1 MRGSER
7 CWVDGGDRYLASIAI
22 IRFVDSSVIA
32 TRCDPP
38 LRLPYACARITYL
51 KSPYTL
57 KLRYPF
63 LSASTKRKN
72 DHRYIARYER
82 SLLRH
87 HLSKPLSRGP
97 FSLST
102 LLPHRGAI
110 FVTLTS

>member
-1 MRGSER
+1 MA
-7 CWVDGGDRYLASIAI
+7 VRYLASIAI

-57 KLRYPF
+57 KLKYPF

-72 DHRYIARYER
+72 DHRYMARYER

-87 HLSKPLSRGP
+87 HLSKPLSPG
-97 FSLST
+97 T
-102 LLPHRGAI
+102 I
-110 FVTLTS
+110 FDFHASPTQGRHIRHTDKLELALQTG